1 MAKSVLIGN
10 EGTEKLIKGIN
21 TVADMVKIT
30 LGPKGKNVII
40 SKGSSTPLITNDGA
54 TIANEITLKDPAEN
68 TGAQTIISASKRTN
82 KEAGDG
88 TTTTAILTQTLINE
102 GIKLIEKDTDSI
114 GMRTG
119 MMKATSEIV
128 KGIKRESK
136 KIEDSEDIKKIA
148 TISSG
153 SDTIGSL
160 IAEAYDTIG
169 KDGAITVEESK
180 SNITSI
186 EIKEGYKVT
195 GSPSQWYFDD
205 GNGSLKSTIELDNAG
220 ILVSASKIDNLTPFV
235 DVLNE
240 VGQQGGKLVIFA
252 ESISTH
258 IINSLLMNYLRGLQ
272 VYAVDLSNLPDKV
285 DILTDIAIATGA
297 KLFNTEKGVLYKDIT
312 ANDLG
317 MAMKVK
323 FKRDEETLLI
333 DCQGDKE
340 EKEKRVQEIKT
351 KIEEDK
357 SVTENQKTLL
367 MKRISGLNK
376 GIAVINLGTSSEM
389 ELEELKLRVED
400 ALCSVKSSLE
410 EGIVSGA
417 GSTFIRIVE
426 DLRKEGDSETTK
438 SELDGQNLVYNSVA
452 SLLTQILKN
461 ADYSEERIKEVA
473 SEVAKTGKV
482 YNLVTESYEDPETT
496 NVFDPAKVERLSLET
511 AVSTASTVLTTGGII
526 FDEAKKTGDLV
537 LDALGIQN

>member
-1 MAKSVLIGN
+1 MAKSVLFGN
-10 EGTEKLIKGIN
+10 EGTEKLIKGID
-21 TVADMVKIT
+21 TVANMVKIT
-30 LGPKGKNVII
+30 LGPKGKNVVI
-40 SKGSSTPLITNDGA
+40 SKGNSTPLITNDGA
-54 TIANEITLKDPAEN
+54 TIANEIILKEPAEN
-68 TGAQTIISASKRTN
+68 TGAQTVISASKRTN

-102 GIKLIEKDTDSI
+102 GMKLIENGTDSI

-119 MMKATSEIV
+119 MMNATAKIV
-128 KGIKRESK
+128 NGIKKQSK
-136 KIEDSEDIKKIA
+136 KIESSEDIKKIA

-180 SNITSI
+180 SNTTSI
-186 EIKEGYKVT
+186 EIKEGYKVV

-205 GNGSLKSTIELDNAG
+205 GNGSLKQTIELDNAG

-235 DVLNE
+235 EVLNE
-240 VGQQGGKLVIFA
+240 IGQQGGKLVIFA
-252 ESISTH
+252 ESISTQV
-258 IINSLLMNYLRGLQ
+258 INSLLMNYLRGLQ

-285 DILTDIAIATGA
+285 DTLTDIAIATGA
-297 KLFNTEKGVLYKDIT
+297 KLFNTEKGILYKDIT
-312 ANDLG
+312 TNDLG

-333 DCQGDKE
+333 DCQGNKD

-357 SVTENQKTLL
+357 SLTDNQKTLL

-426 DLRKEGDSETTK
+426 DLKKDGDTMTTASEY
-438 SELDGQNLVYNSVA
+438 DGERLVYDSVS
-452 SLLTQILKN
+452 SLLVQILKN
-461 ADYSEERIKEVA
+461 ADYSDTKIEEVTHEVA
-473 SEVAKTGKV
+473 RTGKV
-482 YNLVTESYEDPETT
+482 YNLVTEQYEDPETT
-496 NVFDPAKVERLSLET
+496 NVFDPAKVERLSLEIAT
-511 AVSTASTVLTTGGII
+511 STASTVLTTGGII
-526 FDEAKKTGDLV
+526 FDEEKKTGDLV
-537 LDALGIQN
+537 LEALGIQN

>member
-1 MAKSVLIGN
+1 MAKSVLFGN
-10 EGTEKLIKGIN
+10 EGTEKLIKGID
-21 TVADMVKIT
+21 TVANMVKIT
-30 LGPKGKNVII
+30 LGPKGKNVVI
-40 SKGSSTPLITNDGA
+40 SKGNSTPLITNDGA
-54 TIANEITLKDPAEN
+54 TIANEIILKEPAEN
-68 TGAQTIISASKRTN
+68 TGAQTVISASKRTN

-102 GIKLIEKDTDSI
+102 GMKLIENGTDSI

-119 MMKATSEIV
+119 MMNATAKIV
-128 KGIKRESK
+128 NGIKKQSK
-136 KIEDSEDIKKIA
+136 KIESSEDIKKIA

-180 SNITSI
+180 SNTTSI
-186 EIKEGYKVT
+186 EIKEGYKVV

-205 GNGSLKSTIELDNAG
+205 GNGSLKQTIELDNAG

-235 DVLNE
+235 EVLNE
-240 VGQQGGKLVIFA
+240 IGQQGGKLVIFA
-252 ESISTH
+252 ESISTQV
-258 IINSLLMNYLRGLQ
+258 INSLLMNYLRGLQ

-285 DILTDIAIATGA
+285 DTLTDIAIATGA
-297 KLFNTEKGVLYKDIT
+297 KLFNTEKGILYKDIT
-312 ANDLG
+312 TNDLG

-333 DCQGDKE
+333 DCQGNKD

-351 KIEEDK
+351 RIEEDK
-357 SVTENQKTLL
+357 SITDSQKTLF

-426 DLRKEGDSETTK
+426 DLKKDGDTMTTASEY
-438 SELDGQNLVYNSVA
+438 DGERLVYDSVS
-452 SLLTQILKN
+452 SLLVQILKN
-461 ADYSEERIKEVA
+461 ADYPDAKIEEVTH
-473 SEVAKTGKV
+473 EVAKSGKV
-482 YNLVTESYEDPETT
+482 YNLVTEQYEDPETT
-496 NVFDPAKVERLSLET
+496 NVFDPAKVERLSLEIAT
-511 AVSTASTVLTTGGII
+511 STASTVLTTGGII
-526 FDEAKKTGDLV
+526 FDEEKKTGDLV
-537 LDALGIQN
+537 LEALGIQN

>member
-10 EGTEKLIKGIN
+10 EGTEKLIKGID
-21 TVADMVKIT
+21 TVANMVKIT
-30 LGPKGKNVII
+30 LGPKGKNVVI
-40 SKGSSTPLITNDGA
+40 SKGNSTPLITNDGA
-54 TIANEITLKDPAEN
+54 TIAKEIILKDPAEN
-68 TGAQTIISASKRTN
+68 TGAGVIKSASEKTN

-102 GIKLIEKDTDSI
+102 GMKLIENGTDSI

-119 MMKATSEIV
+119 MMNATARIV
-128 KGIKRESK
+128 DGIKRQSK
-136 KIEDSEDIKKIA
+136 KIESSEDIKKIA

-180 SNITSI
+180 SNTTSI
-186 EIKEGYKVT
+186 EIKEGYKVV

-205 GNGSLKSTIELDNAG
+205 GNGSLKQTIELDNAG

-240 VGQQGGKLVIFA
+240 IGQQGGKLVIFA
-252 ESISTH
+252 ESISTQV
-258 IINSLLMNYLRGLQ
+258 INSLLMNYLRGLQ

-285 DILTDIAIATGA
+285 DTLTDIAIATGA

-312 ANDLG
+312 SNDLG

-333 DCQGDKE
+333 DCQGNKE

-351 KIEEDK
+351 RIEEDK
-357 SVTENQKTLL
+357 SITDSQKTLF

-426 DLRKEGDSETTK
+426 DLKKDGDTMTTASEY
-438 SELDGQNLVYNSVA
+438 DGERLVYDSVS
-452 SLLTQILKN
+452 SLLVQILKN
-461 ADYSEERIKEVA
+461 ADYPDAKIEEVTH
-473 SEVAKTGKV
+473 EVAKSGKV
-482 YNLVTESYEDPETT
+482 YNLVTEQYEHPDTT

-537 LDALGIQN
+537 LEALGIQN

>member
-1 MAKSVLIGN
+1 MAKSVLFGN
-10 EGTEKLIKGIN
+10 EGTEKLIKGID
-21 TVADMVKIT
+21 TVANMVKIT
-30 LGPKGKNVII
+30 LGPKGKNVVI
-40 SKGSSTPLITNDGA
+40 SKGNSTPLITNDGA
-54 TIANEITLKDPAEN
+54 TIAKEIILKDPAEN
-68 TGAQTIISASKRTN
+68 TGAGVIKSASEKTN

-102 GIKLIEKDTDSI
+102 GMKLIENGTDSI

-119 MMKATSEIV
+119 MMNATARIV
-128 KGIKRESK
+128 DGIKRQSK
-136 KIEDSEDIKKIA
+136 KIESSEDIKKIA

-180 SNITSI
+180 SNTTSI
-186 EIKEGYKVT
+186 EIKEGYKVV

-205 GNGSLKSTIELDNAG
+205 GNGSLKQTIELDNAG

-240 VGQQGGKLVIFA
+240 IGQQGGKLVIFA
-252 ESISTH
+252 ESISTQV
-258 IINSLLMNYLRGLQ
+258 INSLLMNYLRGLQ

-285 DILTDIAIATGA
+285 DTLTDIAIATGA

-312 ANDLG
+312 SNDLG

-333 DCQGDKE
+333 DCQGNKE

-351 KIEEDK
+351 RIEEDK
-357 SVTENQKTLL
+357 SITDSQKTLF

-426 DLRKEGDSETTK
+426 DLKKDGDTMTTASEY
-438 SELDGQNLVYNSVA
+438 DGERLVYDSVS
-452 SLLTQILKN
+452 SLLVQILKN
-461 ADYSEERIKEVA
+461 ADYPDAKIEEVTH
-473 SEVAKTGKV
+473 EVAKSGKV
-482 YNLVTESYEDPETT
+482 YNLVTEQYEHPDTT

-537 LDALGIQN
+537 LEALGIQN

>member
-10 EGTEKLIKGIN
+10 EGTEKLIKGID
-21 TVADMVKIT
+21 TVANMVKIT
-30 LGPKGKNVII
+30 LGPKGKNVVI
-40 SKGSSTPLITNDGA
+40 SKGNSTPLITNDGA
-54 TIANEITLKDPAEN
+54 TIAKEIVLKDPAEN
-68 TGAQTIISASKRTN
+68 TGAGVIKSASEKTN

-102 GIKLIEKDTDSI
+102 GMKLIENGTDSI

-119 MMKATSEIV
+119 MMNATKRIV
-128 KGIKRESK
+128 EGIKRQSK
-136 KIEDSEDIKKIA
+136 KIESSEDIKKIA

-180 SNITSI
+180 SNTTSI
-186 EIKEGYKVT
+186 EIKEGYKVV

-205 GNGSLKSTIELDNAG
+205 GNGSLKQTIELDNAG

-240 VGQQGGKLVIFA
+240 IGQQGGKLVIFA
-252 ESISTH
+252 ESISTQV
-258 IINSLLMNYLRGLQ
+258 INSLLMNYLRGLQ

-285 DILTDIAIATGA
+285 DTLTDIAIATGA

-312 ANDLG
+312 SNDLG

-333 DCQGDKE
+333 DCQGNKE

-351 KIEEDK
+351 RIEEDK
-357 SVTENQKTLL
+357 SITDSQKTLF
-367 MKRISGLNK
+367 M
-376 GIAVINLGTSSEM
+376 
-389 ELEELKLRVED
+389 
-400 ALCSVKSSLE
+400 
-410 EGIVSGA
+410 
-417 GSTFIRIVE
+417 
-426 DLRKEGDSETTK
+426 
-438 SELDGQNLVYNSVA
+438 
-452 SLLTQILKN
+452 
-461 ADYSEERIKEVA
+461 
-473 SEVAKTGKV
+473 
-482 YNLVTESYEDPETT
+482 
-496 NVFDPAKVERLSLET
+496 
-511 AVSTASTVLTTGGII
+511 
-526 FDEAKKTGDLV
+526 
-537 LDALGIQN
+537 